1 MRVEVKR
8 PRRPLQAIHSG
19 PDLHHASQYQ
29 TSLSAGEFIDCAKLA
44 AGDPEELARAAGG
57 VGCPTWRTP
66 AMTCRNA
73 NSKGVMIVAGT
84 VG

>member
-8 PRRPLQAIHSG
+8 PRRPLQAIRSG
-19 PDLHHASQYQ
+19 PDLHHASQCQ
-29 TSLSAGEFIDCAKLA
+29 ISLSAGEFIDCAKLA
-44 AGDPEELARAAGG
+44 AGDPEELTRAAGG
-57 VGCPTWRTP
+57 VDCPTP
-66 AMTCRNA
+66 DIPPMTCRNA